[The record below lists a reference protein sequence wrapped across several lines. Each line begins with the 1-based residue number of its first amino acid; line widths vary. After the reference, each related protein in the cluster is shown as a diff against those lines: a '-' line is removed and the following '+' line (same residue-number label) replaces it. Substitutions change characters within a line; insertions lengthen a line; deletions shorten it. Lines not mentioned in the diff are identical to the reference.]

1 MLTPVLLEQEQE
13 EEKPVKRQRNDTESS
28 DGGRKDSE
36 SDKTESSAET
46 RYFTCHYLS
55 SAETIYFLS
64 LIKKVIFNQIKRN

>member
-46 RYFTCHYLS
+46 RYFTCHLH
-55 SAETIYFLS
+55 FLS